1 MAEISDPIA
10 LDSSLSEFSTDA
22 LESDLPGKRLARGV
36 CRFFTA
42 MGYSALME
50 VPLPNGRRA
59 DVLAIDGRGRFLL
72 VEVKSCRAD
81 FRSDNKWP
89 DYLEFCDFF
98 YFAVAAEFPRDLL
111 PQEAGLLIA
120 DPYSAVFERETV
132 GHLLAP
138 ARRRALLLR
147 FAHLAASRV
156 QVLSDPGEAPALGR
170 RL

>member
-1 MAEISDPIA
+1 MADISDPLT
-10 LDSSLSEFSTDA
+10 LDSVLGSFST
-22 LESDLPGKRLARGV
+22 ESIETDRSGKRLARGV
-36 CRFFTA
+36 GRFFTA
-42 MGYSALME
+42 LGYSALME

-59 DVLAIDGRGRFLL
+59 DVLAIDGRGQFLL

-98 YFAVAAEFPRDLL
+98 YFAVAAEFPRELL

-120 DPYSAVFERETV
+120 DPYTAVIERETA

-156 QVLSDPGEAPALGR
+156 QMLSDPGEAPAL

>member
-1 MAEISDPIA
+1 MREISESMASDI
-10 LDSSLSEFSTDA
+10 SSNTLSTDA
-22 LESDLPGKRLARGV
+22 LETDLLAKRLARGV
-36 CRFFTA
+36 CRYFAA
-42 MGYSALME
+42 MGYSALVE

-59 DVLAIDGRGRFLL
+59 DVLAIDGRGQFLL
-72 VEVKSCRAD
+72 VEIKSCRAD

-98 YFAVAAEFPRDLL
+98 YFAVAAEFPRELL

-120 DPYSAVFERETV
+120 DPYSAVIERDTP
-132 GHLLAP
+132 GRLLAP

-156 QVLSDPGEAPALGR
+156 QLLSDPAEAPSLGR
-170 RL
+170 I

>member
-1 MAEISDPIA
+1 MAEISDSMT
-10 LDSSLSEFSTDA
+10 LDSSSGTISTNS
-22 LESDLPGKRLARGV
+22 LESDLLGRRLARGV

-59 DVLAIDGRGRFLL
+59 DVLAIDGRGQFLL
-72 VEVKSCRAD
+72 VEVKSSRAD

-98 YFAVAAEFPRDLL
+98 YFAVAAEFPRELL
-111 PQEAGLLIA
+111 PQDAGLLIA
-120 DPYSAVFERETV
+120 DPYTAVIDRET
-132 GHLLAP
+132 GGRLLAP

-156 QVLSDPGEAPALGR
+156 QVLSDPAEPVNLR

>member
-1 MAEISDPIA
+1 MTEISDPMTV
-10 LDSSLSEFSTDA
+10 DSSAGTFSTHA
-22 LESDLPGKRLARGV
+22 LESDLLGKRIARGV

-59 DVLAIDGRGRFLL
+59 DVLAIDGKGQFLL

-89 DYLEFCDFF
+89 EYLEFCDYF
-98 YFAVAAEFPRDLL
+98 YFAVAAEFPRELL

-120 DPYSAVFERETV
+120 DPYSAVIERDT
-132 GHLLAP
+132 GARLLAP

-156 QVLSDPGEAPALGR
+156 QVLSDPSETAGLR